1 MLMKK
6 WILLGA
12 GAIVLIIVIVVVVG
26 LSNLGPIIKSAVNT
40 YGPRITKTEVRVG
53 DVGIS
58 IFSGEAKLKDF
69 LLGNPKGFRSAQAMR
84 VGSIY
89 VGVNERSLAGDT
101 IIIEKIEVV
110 RPEITYE
117 KSGGTDN
124 FTAILSNVKASA
136 GEAKASKAGSAGEGQ
151 GRKLLIRNLVV
162 REGKVNLA
170 ISTPVIGK
178 TIRASLPDL
187 HLKDLGSGK
196 GGASPAEVFE
206 AVLAALHKQI
216 TSQAVADMLNKELKA
231 FGTSLDAVGGTAKQ
245 LESLGKGDVKG
256 AGKVGDTIKGLLG
269 K

>member
-1 MLMKK
+1 MKK

-12 GAIVLIIVIVVVVG
+12 GAIVLIIVIVVVMG
-26 LSNLGPIIKSAVNT
+26 LSNLGPIIKTAVNT
-40 YGPRITKTEVRVG
+40 YGPRITKTEVQVG
-53 DVGIS
+53 DVDIS

-89 VGVNERSLAGDT
+89 VGVNEKSLTGDT
-101 IIIEKIEVV
+101 IIIEKIEVI

-124 FTAILSNVKASA
+124 FNAILNNVKAST
-136 GEAKASKAGSAGEGQ
+136 GEARTSKGESAGEGQ
-151 GRKLLIRNLVV
+151 GKKLLIRNLVV
-162 REGKVNLA
+162 KEGKVNLA
-170 ISTPVIGK
+170 ISTPAIGK
-178 TIRASLPDL
+178 AISASLPDL
-187 HLKDLGSGK
+187 QLKDLGAAK

-206 AVLAALHKQI
+206 VVLAALHTRI
-216 TSQAVADMLNKELKA
+216 TSRAVTDMLNQELKA
-231 FGTSLDAVGGTAKQ
+231 FGTSLETVGGTAKQ

-256 AGKVGDTIKGLLG
+256 AGKVGDAIKGLLR

>member
-1 MLMKK
+1 MKK

-12 GAIVLIIVIVVVVG
+12 GAIVIIIVIVVVVG
-26 LSNLGPIIKSAVNT
+26 LSNLGPIIRTAINT

-69 LLGNPKGFRSAQAMR
+69 LLGNPKGFRSAQAMS

-89 VGVNERSLAGDT
+89 VGVNEKSLAGDT

-124 FTAILSNVKASA
+124 FNAILSNVRAST
-136 GEAKASKAGSAGEGQ
+136 GEAKASKAVSAGEGQ
-151 GRKLLIRNLVV
+151 GKKLLIRNLVV
-162 REGKVNLA
+162 KEGKVNLA
-170 ISTPVIGK
+170 ISTPAIAK
-178 TIRASLPDL
+178 TISAPLPDL
-187 HLKDLGSGK
+187 QLKNLGAGK

-206 AVLAALHKQI
+206 TVLAALHKQI
-216 TSQAVADMLNKELKA
+216 TSQSVADLLNKELKT
-231 FGTSLDAVGGTAKQ
+231 FGTSLETVGGTAKQQ